1 MKTQLKKNETCTE
14 RGKNENENDSKE
26 ASRREEH
33 LRWNYKKRRIVSRG
47 SDRYTSVCHE
57 IIMTVCG
64 PFSSGKVKR
73 LLGKLQRKV
82 RIKFCNLVITCL
94 DNY

>member
-1 MKTQLKKNETCTE
+1 MYSSSWEKKVVKTQLKKNETCTG
-14 RGKNENENDSKE
+14 RGKNENDSKE

-47 SDRYTSVCHE
+47 SDRYTSACHE

-64 PFSSGKVKR
+64 PFSSEKTKR
-73 LLGKLQRKV
+73 LLEKLIGQF
-82 RIKFCNLVITCL
+82 IGT
-94 DNY
+94 